1 MSTESSKFPVESAPQ
16 KTYTHKFARL
26 FGFSWPVAE
35 VFGEIF
41 LGIILTL
48 GDWATGGRFIIL
60 FLMVSLIVLGLLFRN
75 RRKRGFITIAPEG
88 LTFGGALNVKEGIK
102 SDFSQEDFKKVT
114 HFGWE
119 QIQHVGFT
127 RDLMNPSFLFV
138 DLTDGETYYFPLKF
152 FEEKHTIVDNLRR
165 FTGYSGCKDL
175 GRFVPYVKR
184 FKSEDASPHT

>member
-1 MSTESSKFPVESAPQ
+1 MSTESRTFPVESAPQ

-41 LGIILTL
+41 LGIILIF
-48 GDWATGGRFIIL
+48 WEWSTGGRFVIL
-60 FLMVSLIVLGLLFRN
+60 FLMISLLVLGLLFRN

-138 DLTDGETYYFPLKF
+138 KLTDGETYYFPLKY
-152 FEEKHTIVDNLRR
+152 FENNVIIIDNLRR

>member
-1 MSTESSKFPVESAPQ
+1 MSTESRTFPVESAPQ
-16 KTYTHKFARL
+16 KTYNHTFDSP
-26 FGFSWPVAE
+26 FGFSWLAAE

-41 LGIILTL
+41 LGIILIF
-48 GDWATGGRFIIL
+48 WEWSTGGRFVIL
-60 FLMVSLIVLGLLFRN
+60 FLMISLLVLGLLFRN

-138 DLTDGETYYFPLKF
+138 KLTDGETYYFPLKY
-152 FEEKHTIVDNLRR
+152 FENNVIIIDNLRR

-184 FKSEDASPHT
+184 FKSES